1 MTKKDETGKSNSIFT
16 YGLLILASI
25 IIGMV
30 SPHGLLKSTYTL
42 LFMFIVTFGIQTTV
56 ISIKPLLSSAVNY
69 SKKQLRKSKL
79 LDKNIINTDVIE
91 GGIMSSLLILCGF
104 LQIFIVNYFVQRYTG
119 MQLLD
124 SYIII
129 FWSLLQFGIRVIN
142 FFTKLKTGEN
152 LRDIKLITNVFDESS
167 NSGRPKINITLS
179 GIIVLILIFVLKNNP
194 AIIEVP
200 EMYLEKGEDFILG
213 NLLPG
218 TKIQKY
224 KGIV

>member
-1 MTKKDETGKSNSIFT
+1 MTEKEKDISRSNSIFT

-91 GGIMSSLLILCGF
+91 GGITNIYC
-104 LQIFIVNYFVQRYTG
+104 
-119 MQLLD
+119 
-124 SYIII
+124 
-129 FWSLLQFGIRVIN
+129 
-142 FFTKLKTGEN
+142 KL
-152 LRDIKLITNVFDESS
+152 FCS
-167 NSGRPKINITLS
+167 KI
-179 GIIVLILIFVLKNNP
+179 
-194 AIIEVP
+194 
-200 EMYLEKGEDFILG
+200 YG
-213 NLLPG
+213 NA
-218 TKIQKY
+218 TFR
-224 KGIV
+224 